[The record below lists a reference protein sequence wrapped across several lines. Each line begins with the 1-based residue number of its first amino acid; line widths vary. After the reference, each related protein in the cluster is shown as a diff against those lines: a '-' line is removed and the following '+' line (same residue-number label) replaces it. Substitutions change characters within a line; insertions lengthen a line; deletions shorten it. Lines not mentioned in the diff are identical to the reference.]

1 MWEGRDFAALLE
13 WWCEWLLREEGRYP
27 RKDMSALSFKTKTQT
42 SLGAVLLPW
51 PTAELNSTAFFLL
64 FL

>member
-13 WWCEWLLREEGRYP
+13 WWCEWLLREEGRY
-27 RKDMSALSFKTKTQT
+27 
-42 SLGAVLLPW
+42 LLPW